1 MYSLE
6 VFNPT
11 CATETTIL
19 HAPRLDAL
27 EGKTICELSNDSWQ
41 AHRTFPLVRE
51 LLSKRFPTLNIIP
64 YTEFPI
70 GTSGPNSIDSDKAID
85 LLLEKGCQG
94 AIIGNAG

>member
-41 AHRTFPLVRE
+41 AHRTFPLIRK
-51 LLSKRFPTLNIIP
+51 LLSKRFPTLNIVP

-70 GTSGPNSIDSDKAID
+70 GRSNSIDTDKAVD
-85 LLLEKGCQG
+85 LVVKKGCQG